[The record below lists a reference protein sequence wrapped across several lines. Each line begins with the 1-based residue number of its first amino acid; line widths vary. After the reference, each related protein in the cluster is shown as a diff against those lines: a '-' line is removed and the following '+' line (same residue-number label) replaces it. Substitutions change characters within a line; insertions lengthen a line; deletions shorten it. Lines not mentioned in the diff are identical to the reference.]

1 MKIKIIKYKT
11 VTSTNDVAINL
22 IKNKNKEMGF
32 VYADKQTNGK
42 GTYGKK
48 WVSQKGNLF
57 GSIFFPLKKN
67 YPPFNEFFIINS
79 IILSNV
85 IKHFCKKTI
94 VNLKFPNDIYINEKK
109 ACGILQEIIT
119 FNKKKFLIIGI
130 GLNTVIN
137 PYIGKK
143 YRTTSIFRETNKK
156 PNIKKII
163 KLIVFSYIKFLTN
176 IRSYEYDKIKKTA
189 NIMVLK

>member
-57 GSIFFPLKKN
+57 GS
-67 YPPFNEFFIINS
+67 YGYS
-79 IILSNV
+79 LSN
-85 IKHFCKKTI
+85 IFQLELLNI
-94 VNLKFPNDIYINEKK
+94 
-109 ACGILQEIIT
+109 GT
-119 FNKKKFLIIGI
+119 FDNTNPTLNK
-130 GLNTVIN
+130 NA
-137 PYIGKK
+137 
-143 YRTTSIFRETNKK
+143 
-156 PNIKKII
+156 
-163 KLIVFSYIKFLTN
+163 KLYSTY
-176 IRSYEYDKIKKTA
+176 
-189 NIMVLK
+189 